1 MVCGDIQL
9 QFTLADPSNPSA
21 STREILDKLTAMGAG
36 SPGTDLDDGSDA
48 ANLGLGLDGEDE
60 EDDDLDTSDETEGLS
75 KTEVT
80 EKRKK
85 KLRLKRLK
93 RKTKARAYEFTGG
106 SDVTGI
112 AFLEISRITDLPP
125 ERNGEYFFQ

>member
-1 MVCGDIQL
+1 
-9 QFTLADPSNPSA
+9 
-21 STREILDKLTAMGAG
+21 MGAG
-36 SPGTDLDDGSDA
+36 SPGTDPDEESDA
-48 ANLGLGLDGEDE
+48 GKVNSLGLDGEDE

-93 RKTKARAYEFTGG
+93 KKAKARAFEFTGG

-112 AFLEISRITDLPP
+112 AFIEISRITDLPP
-125 ERNGEYFFQ
+125 ERNGRCFIRRDS